1 MHLSTTNMSAHTLAT
16 TWIDLCRAEE
26 NFREAL
32 EIYEAQLG
40 SDSHLVQDLEHRLAE
55 VKSYWG
61 IA

>member
-1 MHLSTTNMSAHTLAT
+1 MSAHTLAT